1 MIMFTEIK
9 VKFEYN
15 WNKKLKLKREVV
27 KKLSKLQSR
36 NNKGLE
42 YMNKT
47 LRKQGRE
54 IKKKKFNICLNQI
67 GSQSGAVLPS
77 RGHFGL
83 SQLSRSRGYTS
94 RHLVAGS
101 QGGC

>member
-1 MIMFTEIK
+1 MTMFIEIK

-15 WNKKLKLKREVV
+15 QNKKLKLKREVV
-27 KKLSKLQSR
+27 KKLSKLLSR

-54 IKKKKFNICLNQI
+54 IKKSLIYVQVRLVLNQEQRCPPGDI
-67 GSQSGAVLPS
+67 FGCHNCQEVGVLCS
-77 RGHFGL
+77 WR
-83 SQLSRSRGYTS
+83 
-94 RHLVAGS
+94 LVAGS